1 MRQHLPVRVHRDGIG
16 RGSMGAPRVLLAG
29 LSGGGGKTLLSVG
42 LVVAWRRRGL
52 SVAPFKKGPDYIDAA
67 WLTKAAGVPC
77 RSLDLYLMSRDAV
90 VRSFASACAASQVA
104 VVEGNRGL
112 FDGVDARGT
121 YSTAELA
128 KLLRAPVLLVL
139 DCTKSSRTAAAAVL
153 GCQRLDEDVNLCGV
167 ILNQVGGA
175 RHEGVVRQAVEEVCG
190 IPVVGAVPHL
200 GRHPFPERHLGLV
213 PPDEHA
219 RVDEAVE
226 EAGSTVE
233 RYVDLAA
240 VWEMA
245 QSAPAVPEAIAEP
258 ARRAPVGDGV
268 EDIRIG
274 VFRDA
279 AFQFYYP
286 ENLEA
291 LRREGARLV
300 EVSPLADVALPE
312 LDALYA
318 GGGFPETLAPTLAR
332 NVPFREAVRRSVEA
346 GLPVYAECG
355 GAVYLGEQL
364 HVDGG
369 VYPMS
374 GAMPAVYGFGAHP
387 LGHGYT
393 ILEAVKANPFYAV
406 GEVLRGHEFHYTFLR
421 AVTGENTSFA
431 FRVGRGHGF
440 DGRQDGLC
448 HKSVLAMYTHVHAAG
463 VEGWAAS
470 LVAAAKRHRWETI
483 ERSSAPRSGPEA

>member
-1 MRQHLPVRVHRDGIG
+1 M
-16 RGSMGAPRVLLAG
+16 STPRVLLAG
-29 LSGGGGKTLLSVG
+29 LGGGGGKTLLSVG

-52 SVAPFKKGPDYIDAA
+52 SVAPFKKGPDFIDAA

-77 RSLDLYLMSRDAV
+77 RSLDLYLMSRDVV
-90 VRSFASACAASQVA
+90 VRSFTSECAASDVA

-175 RHEGVVRQAVEEVCG
+175 RHEGVLRQAVEETCG

-240 VWEMA
+240 VWQLA
-245 QSAPAVPEAIAEP
+245 QTAPALPEAIAEP
-258 ARRAPVGDGV
+258 ARKAPVGDGAA
-268 EDIRIG
+268 DIRIG

-286 ENLEA
+286 DNLEA

-300 EVSPLADVALPE
+300 EVSPLADSALPD

-318 GGGFPETLAPTLAR
+318 GGGFPETMALALAR
-332 NVPFREAVRRSVEA
+332 NAPFREAVRRSVEG

-355 GAVYLGEQL
+355 GAVYLGEEL

-374 GAMPAVYGFGAHP
+374 GAMPAAYGFGARP
-387 LGHGYT
+387 QGHGYT
-393 ILEAVKANPFYAV
+393 TLEAVRPNPFYVV
-406 GEVLRGHEFHYTFLR
+406 GEVLRGHEFHYTFLQ
-421 AVTGENTSFA
+421 AVTAGNTSFA
-431 FRVGRGHGF
+431 FRVERGHGF

-448 HKSVLAMYTHVHAAG
+448 WKNALAMYTHVHAAG

-470 LVAAAKRHRWETI
+470 VVAAARRHRRDTI
-483 ERSSAPRSGPEA
+483 GCHSTPRSGPEV